1 MVAITKTD
9 LAAPER
15 AAAEAAELLPGAEI
29 VPVSSRTG
37 EGLDELRA
45 ALARAAARVVS
56 RAGDGPLRLH
66 VDRVF
71 TIHGAGTV
79 VTGTLWSGTAAR
91 GDHVTVLPSGRP
103 GAGARRRGARR
114 ARRPRRAPGSGSR

>member
-1 MVAITKTD
+1 M
-9 LAAPER
+9 
-15 AAAEAAELLPGAEI
+15 
-29 VPVSSRTG
+29 PVSSRTG

-91 GDHVTVLPSGRP
+91 GDHVTVLP
-103 GAGARRRGARR
+103 AGGEARIRGVEVHDAPVER
-114 ARRPRRAPGSGSR
+114 AAAGQRVALNLAGSRATRSRAAT